1 MAIPANVMRLT
12 LQGHGTGA
20 DIWSNSYWWACAPG
34 SSVPSNN
41 AQAATTLAA
50 MLSNAK
56 ATTFRTWLLGIMPAV
71 CTIDQATLYCY
82 PTGGPSSPAIA
93 EAPWFA
99 VGTNGVG
106 PMPPQTCMVAS
117 LRTGQSG
124 RSFRGRVYLPK
135 QSAVL
140 SGGHQFS
147 AADTTSA
154 ANAVAAFLSGWE
166 ADAILPDGTGIFAV
180 VVSVKRGVASA
191 ITSVVVDSKP
201 DVQRRRIN
209 KMTTENVNTH
219 AVT

>member
-20 DIWSNSYWWACAPG
+20 DIWSNSYWWGVAPG
-34 SSVPSNN
+34 SSVPANN

-50 MLSNAK
+50 IIANAK
-56 ATTFRTWLLGIMPAV
+56 FTAFKTFLLGIMPAV
-71 CTIDQATLYCY
+71 CTTDSATLYCY
-82 PTGGPSSPAIA
+82 PAGGPTAAAIA
-93 EAPWFA
+93 EQGIAG

-117 LRTGQSG
+117 LRTGQAG

-135 QSAVL
+135 QSSVL
-140 SGGHQFS
+140 SGGHQFPNS
-147 AADTTSA
+147 ETSA
-154 ANAVAAFLSGWE
+154 AATAVAAFLSNWE
-166 ADAILPDGTGIFAV
+166 ADAILPDGTGMFAV
-180 VVSVKRGVASA
+180 VVSSKRGVASA

-209 KMTTENVNTH
+209 KMTTENTNSH